1 MPHGGRN
8 LAAVASSSDNPSG
21 RESKVASISGIL
33 FGVFLVATFASTYNF
48 PAAPAQADA
57 TLAQFSS
64 LRTAF
69 LAGNGFIGLAA
80 VFAVPYFIGL
90 RSAFNGKDRLL
101 VGSATLLA
109 LAGIVVTAVVFI
121 TATVALDVLST
132 AYATGGVTR
141 TAAVIVAQA
150 VIGLGSVEIFG
161 FLVLAAGLGVYG
173 FVTMRG
179 KPFPRW
185 LGYGG
190 ILAAILSLVA
200 AAPVSGAFSA
210 LIAGVVLI
218 LVWTF
223 GTSGLMWRSRAP

>member
-8 LAAVASSSDNPSG
+8 LAAIASSSDNPSG

-69 LAGNGFIGLAA
+69 LVGNGFIGLAA

-109 LAGIVVTAVVFI
+109 LVGIVVTAVVFI
-121 TATVALDVLST
+121 TETVTLDVLSS
-132 AYATGGVTR
+132 AYATGGVSR

-150 VIGLGSVEIFG
+150 VIGLGSGEIFG
-161 FLVLAAGLGVYG
+161 FLVLAAGLGGYG
-173 FVTMRG
+173 FVTIRG
-179 KPFPRW
+179 KPVPRW
-185 LGYGG
+185 LGYVGMLGG
-190 ILAAILSLVA
+190 ILSLLGGGTG
-200 AAPVSGAFSA
+200 SGALSA
-210 LIAGVVLI
+210 
-218 LVWTF
+218 
-223 GTSGLMWRSRAP
+223 

>member
-1 MPHGGRN
+1 MPRGGRN
-8 LAAVASSSDNPSG
+8 LAAMGSSSDNPGG

-33 FGVFLVATFASTYNF
+33 FGIFLVATFASTYNF

-69 LAGNGFIGLAA
+69 FAGNAFIGLAA

-90 RSAFNGKDRLL
+90 RGAFNGKDRLL

-121 TATVALDVLST
+121 TETVALDVLST

-150 VIGLGSVEIFG
+150 VIGLGAVEIFG

-173 FVTMRG
+173 FVSMRG

-185 LGYGG
+185 LGYVG
-190 ILAAILSLVA
+190 ILAAIVSLVA

-218 LVWTF
+218 LVWVF
-223 GTSGLMWRSRAP
+223 GTSALIWRSGAP

>member
-1 MPHGGRN
+1 M
-8 LAAVASSSDNPSG
+8 
-21 RESKVASISGIL
+21 ASISGIL
-33 FGVFLVATFASTYNF
+33 FGIFLVATFASTYNF
-48 PAAPAQADA
+48 PASPAQADA

-69 LAGNGFIGLAA
+69 FAGNAFIGLAA
-80 VFAVPYFIGL
+80 VFAMPYFIGL
-90 RSAFNGKDRLL
+90 RGAFNGKDGLL

-121 TATVALDVLST
+121 TETVALDVLST
-132 AYATGGVTR
+132 AYGTGGVTR

-150 VIGLGSVEIFG
+150 VIGLGAVEIFG

-185 LGYGG
+185 LGYVG
-190 ILAAILSLVA
+190 ILAAIVSLVA

-218 LVWTF
+218 LVWVF
-223 GTSGLMWRSRAP
+223 GTSGLIWRSQGP

>member
-1 MPHGGRN
+1 MPRGGRN
-8 LAAVASSSDNPSG
+8 LAAMASSSDNPTG
-21 RESKVASISGIL
+21 RESKVASVSGIL
-33 FGVFLVATFASTYNF
+33 FGIFLVATFALTYNF

-64 LRTAF
+64 VRTAF
-69 LAGNGFIGLAA
+69 LAANGFIGLAA
-80 VFAVPYFIGL
+80 IVAVPYFLGL

-109 LAGIVVTAVVFI
+109 LVGIVVTAVVFI
-121 TATVALDVLST
+121 AETVTLDVLSS

-141 TAAVIVAQA
+141 TASVIVAQA

-185 LGYGG
+185 LGYVG